1 MGFSSNTGM
10 SFRTKLQSNSLRAGI
25 RCSATRS
32 RSKHGQNI
40 TRQRFSLMNDLLKLA
55 IEAHGGLERW
65 RQFKEARASASITGA
80 LWHLKGQP
88 NVLEN
93 IEEIGRASCRERG

>member
-25 RCSATRS
+25 RCSGMCF
-32 RSKHGQNI
+32 RSKHDQNI
-40 TRQRFSLMNDLLKLA
+40 TRQPFSIMDDLLKLA

-93 IEEIGRASCRERG
+93 VDVVAQL